1 MGINLIKGQKI
12 DLTKHET
19 GLSEVLVGLGWNIN
33 DSGHG
38 EDYDLDAS
46 AFLLG
51 INGRVLSDY
60 DLVFFNNLEHSSGS
74 VRSMGDNRTGGSE
87 GDDEQIKVDLSKVPA
102 RTTKIVFTV
111 TIYEAKK
118 RKQNFGQVSN
128 AYIRVL
134 NAKNYKELLR
144 YNLNEKFSTEMSVIA
159 AELYRSS
166 GGWTFNALGEGFNGE
181 IDELCKRYGL
191 SI

>member
-1 MGINLIKGQKI
+1 MAINLIKGQKI
-12 DLTKHET
+12 DLTKHEP
-19 GLSEVLVGLGWNIN
+19 GLSQVLVGLGWDVNT
-33 DSGHG
+33 SGRG
-38 EDYDLDAS
+38 YDFDLDAS

-51 INGRVLSDY
+51 VNGKALSDY
-60 DLVFFNNLEHSSGS
+60 DLVFFNNLVHNSGS
-74 VRSMGDNRTGGSE
+74 VRSMGDNRTGNGE

-102 RTTKIVFTV
+102 NIAKIVFTV
-111 TIYEAKK
+111 TIYDARK

-128 AYIRVL
+128 AYIRVI
-134 NAKNYKELLR
+134 NEKNDKELLR
-144 YNLNEKFSTEMSVIA
+144 YSLNEKFSTEMSVIA

-191 SI
+191 NI

>member
-12 DLTKHET
+12 DLTKHEP
-19 GLSEVLVGLGWNIN
+19 GLSQVLVGLGWDVNT
-33 DSGHG
+33 SGRG
-38 EDYDLDAS
+38 YDFDLDAS

-51 INGRVLSDY
+51 VNGMALSSY
-60 DLVFFNNLEHSSGS
+60 DLVFFNNLVHNSGS
-74 VRSMGDNRTGGSE
+74 VRSMGDNRTGNGE

-102 RTTKIVFTV
+102 NIAKIVFTV
-111 TIYEAKK
+111 TIYDARK

-128 AYIRVL
+128 AYIRVI
-134 NAKNYKELLR
+134 NEKNDKELLR
-144 YNLNEKFSTEMSVIA
+144 YSLNEKFSTEMSIIA

-181 IDELCKRYGL
+181 IDDLCRKYGVK
-191 SI
+191 I